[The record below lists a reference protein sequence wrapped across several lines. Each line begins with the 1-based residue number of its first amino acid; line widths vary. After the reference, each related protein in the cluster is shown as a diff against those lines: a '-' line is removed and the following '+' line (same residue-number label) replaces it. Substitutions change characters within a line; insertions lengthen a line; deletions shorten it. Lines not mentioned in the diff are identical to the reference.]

1 MGEQKQDGR
10 IRILVYGSAIGIFLL
25 VVLFLIAA
33 TTMGKPSITQSDH
46 DSWICTGW
54 AYDPSW
60 GYFNCREVDNNKPS
74 K

>member
-1 MGEQKQDGR
+1 
-10 IRILVYGSAIGIFLL
+10 
-25 VVLFLIAA
+25 LIAA